1 VAGGSRGATST
12 LVALAALA
20 LAPAPL
26 ACGRRPTAEGVAAA
40 AASAPPAPAD
50 ADGGGQAAPAAPAP
64 AGARL
69 GFDEHLL
76 SSVACP
82 GCIVGQILDDEGRP
96 QKDAVVYVKSGLR
109 PGKAVPPNR
118 PSVVDQRDKA
128 FSPHVLAVPVGTKVT
143 FKNSDVVLHNVY
155 SRSPVKTVDLG
166 AFGQDQSR
174 QTTFDEPGRVD
185 VFCAI
190 HTNMH
195 AIILVLDSGFF
206 ATTDERGY
214 YEIRGL
220 PPGEYGLRV
229 WSERRQEID
238 ARVEVAAGRPAVL
251 RTKLP

>member
-1 VAGGSRGATST
+1 VRRANHT
-12 LVALAALA
+12 LAVLGALA
-20 LAPAPL
+20 LAPL
-26 ACGRRPTAEGVAAA
+26 ACGRRPAVEAAAVAAA
-40 AASAPPAPAD
+40 PAPATLTEPS
-50 ADGGGQAAPAAPAP
+50 GGEPPAAAAAP

-69 GFDEHLL
+69 GFDEQLL
-76 SSVACP
+76 SAGACP
-82 GCIVGQILDDEGRP
+82 GCVVGQILDDEGRP

-109 PGKAVPPNR
+109 PVKGAPPHR
-118 PSVVDQRDKA
+118 PGVIDQRDKA

-214 YEIRGL
+214 FEMRGL

-229 WSERRQEID
+229 WSERRQEVD
-238 ARVEVAAGRPAVL
+238 ARVEVGAARPAVL

>member
-1 VAGGSRGATST
+1 VSRPAHT
-12 LVALAALA
+12 LAVLAALA

-26 ACGRRPTAEGVAAA
+26 ACGRHPAAEGAAVAAT
-40 AASAPPAPAD
+40 
-50 ADGGGQAAPAAPAP
+50 AAPAAPAEADGGEP
-64 AGARL
+64 AAAAPAPAVARL
-69 GFDEHLL
+69 GFDEKLL
-76 SSVACP
+76 SAAACP
-82 GCIVGQILDDEGRP
+82 GCVVGQILDDEGRP

-109 PGKAVPPNR
+109 PVKTAPPHR
-118 PSVVDQRDKA
+118 PGVIDQRDKA

-174 QTTFDEPGRVD
+174 QTSFDEPGRVD

-214 YEIRGL
+214 FEIRGL

-229 WSERRQEID
+229 WSEHRQEID
-238 ARVEVAAGRPAVL
+238 ARVDVAAARPAVL